1 MRPLKLTISAFG
13 PYAGKTIF
21 ELDRLGKSGLYLI
34 TGDTGAGKTT
44 VFDALTYA
52 LYGDPSGETR
62 EAGMFR
68 SKYAEPETS
77 TFVELAFEYAGK
89 VYKVFRSPEQMRPAK
104 RGGGETIQRAEA
116 RLEYPDG
123 RMVQKTR
130 EVTEAVKEI
139 IGIDR
144 RQFTQIAMIA
154 QGEFLKLLLASTEE
168 RKKIFGDIFK
178 TGNFRRLQ
186 ESLKTAASE
195 LGRSCDIM
203 RRSVAQYVSGI
214 VCDENDALAPLVQT
228 AKDNQMSTVETLAL
242 LQKLIERDEEAQKLA
257 EGQKTADDK
266 ELASVGTLL
275 GRAEELK
282 KAERQQAEITV
293 RLAAGIPELQKAE
306 QVFLAEKEKE
316 NERKQLAEEI
326 VTARNE
332 LPRYDQLAALN
343 RKIAADEKAA
353 GEAAAMVKQQE
364 QELSYLRATL
374 DNDKK
379 EFDALKDIKV
389 KMLELKQKDETLE
402 KGRKAAADLAKDWT
416 DSEQLQKECAGAQ
429 KAYKKLQQQAEQLRC
444 DYRRKYKLYLDGQAG
459 ILAAGLRENEPCP
472 VCGALSHPRPAS
484 MPAEMPDKQQVE
496 DAQKAGEAAD
506 QKAAEASRY
515 AGSLL
520 TKLELTQ
527 KTMTEKTA
535 ELVGTEGLVWERVHE
550 CLTVFTADLQVQ
562 KTRLDREKDDAAV
575 KFRRF
580 EMLETAIPKKEEM
593 IRLLEIKIGENR
605 EKAVKLG
612 GDVENGKQAAELLQ
626 KTLSCPLKAAAEE
639 NIRTKSQRA
648 TLLQQNFDLANQN
661 YNRLQAEISG
671 LRGQQEALQK
681 QLENK
686 EKIDTDMLTAKQRA
700 LQENKKLTEIR
711 LQAVVSRLDRNR
723 QAFADIREKS
733 EGLQANENRYAKVR
747 ALADTANGTV
757 SGKEKVMLETY
768 VQMTYFDRIIAR
780 ANIRLMSMTGGQY
793 ELKRRREAE
802 NNQRQSGLE
811 LDVIDHYNGSER
823 SVKTL
828 SGGESFKASLSLA
841 LGLSDEIQS
850 AAGGIRLD
858 TMFVDEGFGSLDE
871 ESLLQAVKTLVG
883 LSENNRLVGII
894 SHVAELK
901 EKIDKQIVVTK
912 DRNGGSRAEI
922 IV

>member
-13 PYAGKTIF
+13 PYAGETTF

-52 LYGDPSGETR
+52 LYGDPSGENR
-62 EAGMFR
+62 DAGMFR
-68 SKYAEPETS
+68 SKYAEPTTS
-77 TFVELAFEYAGK
+77 TFVELVFEYAGK

-116 RLEYPDG
+116 RLEYSDG

-195 LGRSCDIM
+195 LGRSCDVM

-214 VCDENDALAPLVQT
+214 VCDESDALAPLVQA
-228 AKDNQMSTVETLAL
+228 AKDDQMSTEETLSL
-242 LQKLIERDEEAQKLA
+242 LQKLVARDEEAQKLA
-257 EGQKTADDK
+257 EGQKNADDK
-266 ELASVGTLL
+266 ELAAVDTLL

-282 KAERQQAEITV
+282 KAERQQAEIAV

-332 LPRYDQLAALN
+332 LPRYDQLAELK

-353 GEAAAMVKQQE
+353 GEAAATVKQQE

-402 KGRKAAADLAKDWT
+402 KGRKAAADLTKDWT
-416 DSEQLQKECAGAQ
+416 DCEQLQKECTGAQ
-429 KAYKKLQQQAEQLRC
+429 NAYKELQQQAEQLRC
-444 DYRRKYKLYLDGQAG
+444 DYGRKYKLYLDGQAG
-459 ILAAGLRENEPCP
+459 ILAADLRENEPCP
-472 VCGALSHPRPAS
+472 VCGALSHPRPAL
-484 MPAEMPDKQQVE
+484 MPVEMPDKQQVE
-496 DAQKAGEAAD
+496 EAKKAAEAAD
-506 QKAAEASRY
+506 QKSAEASRY

-535 ELVGTEGLVWERVHE
+535 GLVGNEGLVWERVHE
-550 CLTVFTADLQVQ
+550 CLTAFTADLQVQ
-562 KTRLDREKDDAAV
+562 KTRIDREKDDAAV

-580 EMLETAIPKKEEM
+580 EMLETAIPKKEET
-593 IRLLEIKIGENR
+593 IKSLETEIGENR
-605 EKAVKLG
+605 EKAVKLS

-626 KTLSCPLKAAAEE
+626 KTLSCPMKAAAEE
-639 NIRTKSQRA
+639 NIRAKSQCA
-648 TLLQQNFDLANQN
+648 AQLQKNFDLANQN
-661 YNRLQAEISG
+661 YTRLQTEISG

-681 QLENK
+681 RLENK
-686 EKIDTDMLTAKQRA
+686 EKIDANA
-700 LQENKKLTEIR
+700 LQIKQQELRERKRLTEIR
-711 LQAVVSRLDRNR
+711 LQTLVSRLDRNR
-723 QAFADIREKS
+723 QALADIREKS
-733 EGLQANENRYAKVR
+733 EGLQINEKRYAKVR

-780 ANIRLMSMTGGQY
+780 ANVRLMSMTGGQY

-871 ESLLQAVKTLVG
+871 ESLQQAVKTLVG